1 MAESFEVALA
11 RFEGKLDAWSM
22 QQGRHE
28 ERLRAHSSK
37 IDALQTQVTEVA
49 TLQASQR
56 EAKRLAPTWPT
67 VASALVAVV
76 MAALFIAQ
84 QLYGG

>member
-28 ERLRAHSSK
+28 ERLQAHSTK
-37 IDALQTQVTEVA
+37 LDALQTQVTELA
-49 TLQASQR
+49 TKQATAA
-56 EAKRLAPTWPT
+56 EAKRNAPTWPT

-76 MAALFIAQ
+76 MAVLFVAQ